1 MTIAALGRR
10 QMRPGRCINPVGS
23 SAPEKTKTRR
33 AHSAS
38 FLSNSPFWKA
48 TLTRGV
54 TMSNQTRL
62 GSFNT
67 SNVDVN
73 NFLGAPIPKN
83 QDGSYAGLYG
93 MSSGSMPIGQ
103 SLDGLHAPWSFP
115 MGNTGSANA
124 DNMNEQQTP
133 HMSHHASTLLPQSFT
148 GEYARYTSE
157 PQTIKTEALGDEAA
171 VPLPQ
176 VPSAQAALPAPQR
189 SVPQAG
195 MPVYREQRNL
205 PRHASMS
212 AIPSTP
218 TNTTPADTNHDHDNN
233 NNNTSSRASGK
244 KRSMAKG
251 EKDSRTGRRKIKI
264 EFIDDDSRRHI
275 TFSKRKA
282 GIMKKAY
289 ELATLTGTQ
298 VLLLVVSQTGL
309 VYTFTTPKLEAVVKQ
324 PEGRNLIQECLNAPD
339 PSEVNDNEAEA
350 GPSTVSSMEGGAIGG
365 LQMVG
370 EEPYDEEED
379 DDEDGDEPLDIGR
392 ADAGF
397 TAQAMGTAVPDLG
410 SSDSSNVLGHAPLFH
425 PGWTPLSN
433 RSMGDGSGTP
443 SIKRRRTQPNLSRT
457 QRSSLNTEP
466 VPELQTDLYHAS
478 AMMSSMPVNNVLGH
492 EPFLSSNIPMFLGQ
506 DPSLG
511 AAPPT
516 SHDAPANDRESSHT

>member
-1 MTIAALGRR
+1 
-10 QMRPGRCINPVGS
+10 
-23 SAPEKTKTRR
+23 
-33 AHSAS
+33 
-38 FLSNSPFWKA
+38 
-48 TLTRGV
+48 
-54 TMSNQTRL
+54 MSNQTRL
-62 GSFNT
+62 GSYNA

-73 NFLGAPIPKN
+73 NFLGAPIPQN

-93 MSSGSMPIGQ
+93 MSSGPMPIGQ
-103 SLDGLHAPWSFP
+103 SFEGLSAPWSFP
-115 MGNTGSANA
+115 MGNTSSTNTGTL
-124 DNMNEQQTP
+124 NEQQTP
-133 HMSHHASTLLPQSFT
+133 HMSHHASALLPHSLT
-148 GEYARYTSE
+148 GEYARYTTE
-157 PQTIKTEALGDEAA
+157 PQAIKTEAQDNEPD
-171 VPLPQ
+171 VPLSHAPN
-176 VPSAQAALPAPQR
+176 AQAAPPVAQR
-189 SVPQAG
+189 SVPQVG
-195 MPVYREQRNL
+195 MPMYREQPNL

-218 TNTTPADTNHDHDNN
+218 ANTTPADNNHDNSSSSNSNN
-233 NNNTSSRASGK
+233 ASSRASGK

-339 PSEVNDNEAEA
+339 PSEVHDNQAEA
-350 GPSTVSSMEGGAIGG
+350 GPSTVPSTDSDALGG
-365 LQMVG
+365 LEMVG
-370 EEPYDEEED
+370 EEQDEEDEED
-379 DDEDGDEPLDIGR
+379 EEDGDEPLDIGQ

-397 TAQAMGTAVPDLG
+397 TAQAIGTRMPDLG
-410 SSDSSNVLGHAPLFH
+410 GGDTPDVLRHASLFH
-425 PGWTPLSN
+425 PGWTPLPNQSIG
-433 RSMGDGSGTP
+433 RGGGTP

-457 QRSSLNTEP
+457 QRSSVDAEP
-466 VPELQTDLYHAS
+466 VPELPSDLYHPS
-478 AMMSSMPVNNVLGH
+478 TMMPSMPVNQVLGH
-492 EPFLSSNIPMFLGQ
+492 DTFLPSSMPMFLGQ

-511 AAPPT
+511 AAPST
-516 SHDAPANDRESSHT
+516 GHDAPASDRKASHA

>member
-1 MTIAALGRR
+1 
-10 QMRPGRCINPVGS
+10 
-23 SAPEKTKTRR
+23 
-33 AHSAS
+33 
-38 FLSNSPFWKA
+38 
-48 TLTRGV
+48 
-54 TMSNQTRL
+54 MSNQTRL

-73 NFLGAPIPKN
+73 NFLGAPIPKS

-176 VPSAQAALPAPQR
+176 VPSAQAAPPAPQR
-189 SVPQAG
+189 SVPQVG
-195 MPVYREQRNL
+195 MPVYRELRNL

-233 NNNTSSRASGK
+233 NNNNASSRASGK

-324 PEGRNLIQECLNAPD
+324 PEGRNLIQECL
-339 PSEVNDNEAEA
+339 
-350 GPSTVSSMEGGAIGG
+350 
-365 LQMVG
+365 
-370 EEPYDEEED
+370 
-379 DDEDGDEPLDIGR
+379 
-392 ADAGF
+392 
-397 TAQAMGTAVPDLG
+397 
-410 SSDSSNVLGHAPLFH
+410 
-425 PGWTPLSN
+425 LSL
-433 RSMGDGSGTP
+433 
-443 SIKRRRTQPNLSRT
+443 I
-457 QRSSLNTEP
+457 
-466 VPELQTDLYHAS
+466 H
-478 AMMSSMPVNNVLGH
+478 
-492 EPFLSSNIPMFLGQ
+492 I
-506 DPSLG
+506 
-511 AAPPT
+511 
-516 SHDAPANDRESSHT
+516 

>member
-1 MTIAALGRR
+1 MT
-10 QMRPGRCINPVGS
+10 
-23 SAPEKTKTRR
+23 
-33 AHSAS
+33 

-62 GSFNT
+62 GSYNT

-93 MSSGSMPIGQ
+93 MSSGSMPLGQ

-124 DNMNEQQTP
+124 DNMKEQQTP
-133 HMSHHASTLLPQSFT
+133 HTSHHASTLLPQSFT
-148 GEYARYTSE
+148 GEYAGYASE
-157 PQTIKTEALGDEAA
+157 PQTIKTEAPGDEPA

-176 VPSAQAALPAPQR
+176 VPSAQAAPPAPQR
-189 SVPQAG
+189 SVPQVG
-195 MPVYREQRNL
+195 MPVYRELRNL

-218 TNTTPADTNHDHDNN
+218 TNTTPADMNHDHDNN
-233 NNNTSSRASGK
+233 NASSRASGK

-339 PSEVNDNEAEA
+339 PSEVHDNEAEA
-350 GPSTVSSMEGGAIGG
+350 GPSTVPSTEGGALSG
-365 LQMVG
+365 LQMFS
-370 EEPYDEEED
+370 EEPDEEEED
-379 DDEDGDEPLDIGR
+379 DDDDGEEPLDIGR

-397 TAQAMGTAVPDLG
+397 TAQAMGAAVPDLG
-410 SSDSSNVLGHAPLFH
+410 NGDTSNVLGHAPLFH

-433 RSMGDGSGTP
+433 RSMGHGGGTP

-457 QRSSLNTEP
+457 QRSSLNAEP
-466 VPELQTDLYHAS
+466 VPELPTDLYHAS
-478 AMMSSMPVNNVLGH
+478 AMMPSMPVNNVLGP
-492 EPFLSSNIPMFLGQ
+492 EPFLPSSMPMFLGQ
-506 DPSLG
+506 GPSLG
-511 AAPPT
+511 AAPST
-516 SHDAPANDRESSHT
+516 SPNVPANDREASHT